1 MWTRDNTKNWIS
13 QLENRIK
20 DINHY
25 LNRTVE
31 WCEDNYIY
39 DNDRVFICSFITCI
53 WVSYQ
58 RDELITYCELLEML
72 GLENMT
78 VNEDKLY
85 QLGDQ
90 FKDLDHEEVLS
101 IVVKSFKGF

>member
-1 MWTRDNTKNWIS
+1 MWTRDNTKKWIA
-13 QLENRIK
+13 QLETRIQ

-53 WVSYQ
+53 WVSHQ
-58 RDELITYCELLEML
+58 RDEPITYCELLEML
-72 GLENMT
+72 GLENMMI
-78 VNEDKLY
+78 NEDKVY
-85 QLGDQ
+85 ELGDQ

-101 IVVKSFKGF
+101 IVARNFTGF